1 MLREVL
7 SLLYKELL
15 VEWKQ
20 KYAFNGLLLY
30 VLSMVV
36 VISLAFVQKLNP
48 LTWNILYWLIILFTA
63 INAVA
68 KSFQAEQKGQLLYL
82 YGVAQPAAIILA
94 KMIYNCLL
102 LIVVAGLSLLA
113 FAFLSGIAIADP
125 GLLAGIVLLG
135 SSGLAANLTLVS
147 AIAARAENTGTLLAV
162 LAFPLIVPLLL
173 TLIRLSRYAI
183 EGVNSGFD
191 AANATEEFWLMGG
204 MILALAVMSVV
215 LFPFIWRD

>member
-1 MLREVL
+1 VLREVL

>member
-82 YGVAQPAAIILA
+82 YSVARPAAIILA

-113 FAFLSGIAIADP
+113 FAFLSGISIFDP
-125 GLLAGIVLLG
+125 SLLAGIVLLG

-183 EGVNSGFD
+183 EGANSGFD
-191 AANATEEFWLMGG
+191 TANATEEFWLMGG
-204 MILALAVMSVV
+204 LILTLAVLSVV